1 MPVAV
6 LLAMVIVAVA
16 AADART
22 SSSTWD
28 DAARQRKS
36 DYIFMEGMRRNA
48 IDEQDSYYELL
59 NRAHELDT
67 ADTQIGFYVGY
78 MQVLMANNDSAFL
91 SHGYNLIDRHFRE
104 SPGDLYATYVYGNL
118 NEHMG
123 RKSDALHV
131 WAVLDSLYPERPEVT
146 LRYAEA
152 LSLTGDTADLA
163 RAIGVY
169 DRVETGQGK
178 SLQVSS
184 RKIRAFLSARDTT
197 AVIDELN
204 ALMASSPRSSEYRV
218 FAGDVYS
225 MFGNGDSALHYYNL
239 ACEVD
244 STNGLAYYSRA
255 NFYKNT
261 GDSIGYDREVFK
273 ALKQDNLGL
282 DTKMQLLTGY
292 VKELYSDSLQR
303 PRIQELFKVLI
314 DQHPHEVDIHDLY
327 SSYFVAIEDYDAA
340 AEQVGYAIDIDPANE
355 DRWRMLMSLYAQNRH
370 MDKAIEAGEKA
381 MHYHP
386 DSPTLYLLTGSD
398 YAMEHEFGKA
408 HAYLQRALEL
418 ADSLQPDMR
427 SQILCSIGDTY
438 YQAERSDS
446 AFVYYDMALEED
458 PGNLLALNN
467 CAYYLAC
474 EGKDLDRAERLAA
487 IVVKERPD
495 DATSLDTYAW
505 VFFKKGDY
513 VLAKQYMKEA
523 LEHAEEPS
531 AELYHHAGDIYF
543 MSGDPDTAVDYWNK
557 AIELEPDNELLQR
570 KVRHKTYF
578 YK

>member
-1 MPVAV
+1 MPIAA
-6 LLAMVIVAVA
+6 LLAMALVAVA
-16 AADART
+16 AAEART
-22 SSSTWD
+22 SPSAWD

-48 IDEQDSYYELL
+48 IGEQDSYYELL
-59 NRAHELDT
+59 NRAHSLDT
-67 ADTQIGFYVGY
+67 ADTQTGFYVGY
-78 MQVLMANNDSAFL
+78 MQVLMANNDSALF
-91 SHGYNLIDRHFRE
+91 SRGYDLIDRHFRE
-104 SPGDLYATYVYGNL
+104 NPSDLYATYVYGNL
-118 NEHMG
+118 NEHIG
-123 RKSDALHV
+123 RKYDALHV

-152 LSLTGDTADLA
+152 LSMTGDTADLS
-163 RAIGVY
+163 RAISVY

-184 RKIRAFLSARDTT
+184 RKIRAYLSSRDTT
-197 AVIDELN
+197 AVIAELHD
-204 ALMASSPRSSEYRV
+204 LMKSSPRSSEYRV
-218 FAGDVYS
+218 FVGDVYS
-225 MFGNGDSALHYYNL
+225 MFGKGDSALYYYNR

-261 GDSIGYDREVFK
+261 GDSVGYDREVFK
-273 ALKQDNLGL
+273 ALKQDNLDL

-292 VKELYSDSLQR
+292 VKELYSDSMQH

-327 SSYFVAIEDYDAA
+327 SAYFVAIERYDSA
-340 AEQVGYAIDIDPANE
+340 AEQVGYAIDIDPADEN
-355 DRWRMLMSLYAQNRH
+355 RWRMLMSLYAQSGN
-370 MDKAIEAGEKA
+370 MDKAIATGENA

-398 YAMEHEFGKA
+398 YAMERDFGKA
-408 HAYLQRALEL
+408 QAYLRRSLEL

-427 SQILCSIGDTY
+427 SQILCSIGDAY

-474 EGKDLDRAERLAA
+474 EGRDLDRAERLAA
-487 IVVKERPD
+487 LVVKERPD

-513 VLAKQYMKEA
+513 GLAKEYIKEA
-523 LEHAEEPS
+523 LEHADKPS
-531 AELYHHAGDIYF
+531 AEIYHHSGDIYF
-543 MSGDPDTAVDYWNK
+543 MAGDPDKAIEYWNK
-557 AIELEPDNELLQR
+557 AVELEPDNELLQR

>member
-6 LLAMVIVAVA
+6 LLTMAMVAVV

-22 SSSTWD
+22 SASAWD

-48 IDEQDSYYELL
+48 LDEQDSYYELL
-59 NRAHELDT
+59 NRAYSLDS
-67 ADTQIGFYVGY
+67 ADTQVGFYVGY
-78 MQVLMANNDSAFL
+78 MQVLMAGGDTAFFRK
-91 SHGYNLIDRHFRE
+91 GYDLIDRRFRE
-104 SPGDLYATYVYGNL
+104 NPADLYATYTYGNL

-123 RKSDALHV
+123 RKADALRV

-152 LSLTGDTADLA
+152 LLSTGDSADLT
-163 RAIGVY
+163 RAISVY
-169 DRVETGQGK
+169 DRVEMGQGK

-184 RKIRAFLSARDTT
+184 RKIRAFLTARDTT
-197 AVIDELN
+197 AVIAELQS
-204 ALMASSPRSSEYRV
+204 LMASSPRSSEYRV
-218 FAGDVYS
+218 FAGDIYS
-225 MFGNGDSALHYYNL
+225 MFGKGDSALAYYDR

-244 STNGLAYYSRA
+244 STDGRAYYSRA

-261 GDSIGYDREVFK
+261 GDSVSYDREVFK
-273 ALKQDNLGL
+273 ALKQDNLDL
-282 DTKMQLLTGY
+282 DTKKQLLTDY
-292 VKELYSDSLQR
+292 VRELYSDSLQQ

-314 DQHPHEVDIHDLY
+314 DQHPHEVEIYDLY
-327 SSYFVAIEDYDAA
+327 SAYFVAIERYDSA
-340 AEQVGYAIDIDPANE
+340 AEQIGYAIDIDPADEN
-355 DRWRMLMSLYAQNRH
+355 RWRMLMSLYAQDDRL
-370 MDKAIEAGEKA
+370 DQAIEVGERGI
-381 MHYHP
+381 HYHP
-386 DSPTLYLLTGSD
+386 DSPMLYLLTGSD
-398 YAMEHEFGKA
+398 YGMTHSYDKA
-408 HAYLQRALEL
+408 QAYLRRALEL
-418 ADSLQPDMR
+418 ADSLRPEMR

-446 AFVYYDMALEED
+446 AFIYYDLALADD

-474 EGKDLDRAERLAA
+474 EGRDLDRAERMAA
-487 IVVKERPD
+487 MVVKERPD

-513 VLAKQYMKEA
+513 TLAKEYIDGAIRSLDSPAGEV
-523 LEHAEEPS
+523 
-531 AELYHHAGDIYF
+531 YHHAGDIYF
-543 MSGDPDTAVDYWNK
+543 MAGDPDK
-557 AIELEPDNELLQR
+557 ALEFWTEAAKLDPDNELLQR
-570 KVRHKTYF
+570 KVHHKTYF